1 MKTIKLPYKSSEDLT
16 PILKQYSSVVRY
28 SYNRFLENKT
38 EKEVRYLTKSLSNI
52 DLLNSWLIQCANKDA
67 KAIHTRFKGKKV
79 IFGGKKN
86 FIKRLKNKISKE
98 EYQLKRL
105 SPLNSQGEELRQGNR
120 LFKLDVIENNQII
133 FKLNRNKHIELKLPK
148 LRNNIKNELFKL
160 QQLNEVKQYYQR
172 GYTYSIRLDLKYIYI
187 SFEEFKSEK
196 ARNLNENRYL
206 GIDLNPD
213 TIGISILDNGNVIYT
228 QEFSLKPI
236 FNKILNEK
244 LSSNSD
250 RMKYFQNKLK
260 FETFEI
266 SKSIANLA
274 KYFSCKSVFI
284 EDLHFK
290 KNLNEE
296 QKHNHIGNRKN
307 KNLWKRELFINNL
320 NKRLNI
326 EGIRLYSVN
335 PAYSSFIGNLQH
347 NYTDAVNASI
357 EIARRGFEY
366 RVKKNKKAFYPDLL
380 VKHQWK
386 EMAAKFN
393 DWKEFFLEIKNL
405 KLKYRVS
412 LNECF
417 HKFNVFQQNSSHKS
431 MILNYVF
438 YD

>member
-16 PILKQYSSVVRY
+16 SILKQYSSVVRY
-28 SYNRFLENKT
+28 SYNRFLEGNT
-38 EKEVRYLTKSLSNI
+38 EKEVRYLTKSLLNI
-52 DLLNSWLIQCANKDA
+52 NLLNSWSVQCAIKDA
-67 KAIHTRFKGKKV
+67 KAVHTIFKDKKV
-79 IFGGKKN
+79 IFGGRKN
-86 FIKRLKNKISKE
+86 FILRCKNKISKE
-98 EYQLKRL
+98 EHQLKRL
-105 SPLNSQGEELRQGNR
+105 IPVNIQGEELRQGNR

-133 FKLNRNKHIELKLPK
+133 FKLNKNEHIELKLPN

-160 QQLNEVKQYYQR
+160 QQLNEVKQHQR
-172 GYTYSIRLDLKYIYI
+172 GYTYSIKLDLKHIYI
-187 SFEEFKSEK
+187 SFEEFKNNKETK
-196 ARNLNENRYL
+196 LNENRYL

-213 TIGISILDNGNVIYT
+213 TIGVSILDNGNVIHA

-244 LSSNSD
+244 LSSSCD

-260 FETFEI
+260 FETYEI

-274 KYFSCKSVFI
+274 KQFNCKSVFV

-290 KNLNEE
+290 EPSTIK
-296 QKHNHIGNRKN
+296 ISNRKN

-326 EGIRLYSVN
+326 EGIKLYSIN
-335 PAYSSFIGNLQH
+335 PAYSSFIGNLQY

-357 EIARRGFEY
+357 EIARRGYEY
-366 RVKKNKKAFYPDLL
+366 RIRKNKKGFYPALL

-386 EMAAKFN
+386 EMTAKFN
-393 DWKEFFLEIKNL
+393 NWKEFFLVLKNL

-412 LNECF
+412 LNECLY
-417 HKFNVFQQNSSHKS
+417 KFNVFKQNSSHKS
-431 MILNYVF
+431 MVLNYVF
-438 YD
+438 YG

>member
-1 MKTIKLPYKSSEDLT
+1 VKTIKLPYKSSEDLI

-28 SYNRFLENKT
+28 SYNRFLDNKT
-38 EKEVRYLTKSLSNI
+38 EKEIRHLTKSLSNI
-52 DLLNSWLIQCANKDA
+52 NLLNSWLVQCAIKDG
-67 KAIHTRFKGKKV
+67 KAIHARSGNKKV
-79 IFGGKKN
+79 IFGEKKN
-86 FIKRLKNKISKE
+86 FILRCRGKISKE
-98 EYQLKRL
+98 EYELKRL
-105 SPLNSQGEELRQGNR
+105 IPINIQGEALNQGNR
-120 LFKLDVIENNQII
+120 SFKLDMIENNQII

-160 QQLNEVKQYYQR
+160 QQLNEVKYQK
-172 GYTYSIRLDLKYIYI
+172 GYTYSIRLDLEYIYI
-187 SFEEFKSEK
+187 TFEEFKNEK
-196 ARNLNENRYL
+196 VRNLNENRYL

-213 TIGISILDNGNVIYT
+213 TIGISVLDSGNVIHT
-228 QEFSLKPI
+228 QEFSLKQI

-244 LSSNSD
+244 LSSNSS

-266 SKSIANLA
+266 SKSISKLA
-274 KYFSCKSVFI
+274 KQFNCKSVFV

-290 KNLNEE
+290 GSSTIK
-296 QKHNHIGNRKN
+296 ISNRKN
-307 KNLWKRELFINNL
+307 KNLWKRGLFINSL
-320 NKRLNI
+320 TKRLNV
-326 EGIRLYSVN
+326 EGIKLYSVN
-335 PAYSSFIGNLQH
+335 PAYSSFIGNLQYD
-347 NYTDAVNASI
+347 YTDAVNASI

-366 RVKKNKKAFYPDLL
+366 RVKKNRKEFYPDLL

-412 LNECF
+412 LNECL